1 MACGASSSRACDALG
16 MFEELRNSLI
26 QIVNPINLLKAI
38 GYTYNGFAY
47 AVRRERAFQQEIV
60 VAAAGIPL
68 AVFLGD
74 SGVERV
80 LLIGSLF
87 LVLIVELL
95 NSAIEAAV
103 DRVGTEQNELSGIA
117 KDLASLAVFV
127 SLVNVVVVWA
137 LVLVD

>member
-1 MACGASSSRACDALG
+1 MYK
-16 MFEELRNSLI
+16 ELRNSII
-26 QIVNPINLLKAI
+26 QIVNPINLLQAI
-38 GYTYNGFAY
+38 GYTYSGFAH

-68 AVFLGD
+68 AAFLGD

-103 DRVGTEQNELSGIA
+103 DRVGTEQNELSAIA

>member
-1 MACGASSSRACDALG
+1 
-16 MFEELRNSLI
+16 MFEELRNSII
-26 QIVNPINLLKAI
+26 QIVNPINLLKAF
-38 GYTYNGFAY
+38 GYTYSGFAH

-68 AVFLGD
+68 AAFLGD

>member
-1 MACGASSSRACDALG
+1 
-16 MFEELRNSLI
+16 MFEALRNSII
-26 QIVNPINLLKAI
+26 QIVNPVNLLKAL
-38 GYTYNGFAY
+38 GYNYNGFMH
-47 AVRRERAFQQEIV
+47 AVRHERAFQQELI

-87 LVLIVELL
+87 FVLVVELL

-103 DRVGTEQNELSGIA
+103 DRVGRERNELSGIA

-137 LVLVD
+137 LILVE

>member
-1 MACGASSSRACDALG
+1 MAGGASSSRAGDALG
-16 MFEELRNSLI
+16 MLEELRNSVI
-26 QIVNPINLLKAI
+26 QVVNPVNLLKAT
-38 GYTYNGFAY
+38 GYTYSGFAH
-47 AVRRERAFQQEIV
+47 AVRRERAFQQEII

-103 DRVGTEQNELSGIA
+103 DRVGTEQNELSGRA

-127 SLVNVVVVWA
+127 SLVNVVVVWV

>member
-1 MACGASSSRACDALG
+1 ML
-16 MFEELRNSLI
+16 EELRNSVI
-26 QIVNPINLLKAI
+26 QVVNPVNLLKAI
-38 GYTYNGFAY
+38 GYTYSGFAH
-47 AVRRERAFQQEIV
+47 AVRRERAFQQEII

-80 LLIGSLF
+80 LLIGALF

-95 NSAIEAAV
+95 NSAVEAVV
-103 DRVGTEQNELSGIA
+103 DRVGTEPNELSGRA

-127 SLVNVVVVWA
+127 SLINVVVVWV
-137 LVLVD
+137 LVLLD

>member
-1 MACGASSSRACDALG
+1 
-16 MFEELRNSLI
+16 MFSELRSAI
-26 QIVNPINLLKAI
+26 VQILNPINLLKAV
-38 GYTYNGFAY
+38 GYTYSGFAH

-103 DRVGTEQNELSGIA
+103 DRVVTEQNELSGIA
-117 KDLASLAVFV
+117 KDLASQAVFV
-127 SLVNVVVVWA
+127 SLVNVVVVWV